1 MFVSNLK
8 LKENPKVNSNL
19 LSRLTFHYL
28 NPLLSLGSSRPL
40 VEEDLWEPTPNN
52 RAALICQPAEK
63 TWKEQLKKKSPSFA
77 WALITANKHWILQQV
92 ILQCLLVGMR
102 ILMPIMLGYFIDWF
116 SDPNSDELPKIMNP
130 DVDGYLW
137 ATFYSILR
145 PWLKK
150 ISFDLYLGLVRL
162 GYYVRD
168 RIQQFQR

>member
-40 VEEDLWEPTPNN
+40 VEEDLWEPTLNN
-52 RAALICQPAEK
+52 RAALICLPAEK
-63 TWKEQLKKKSPSFA
+63 TWKDQLKKKSPSFA
-77 WALITANKHWILQQV
+77 WALITANNHWILQHV
-92 ILQCLLVGMR
+92 VLQCILVGMR
-102 ILMPIMLGYFIDWF
+102 ILMPILLGYFIDWF

-145 PWLKK
+145 FWFRV
-150 ISFDLYLGLVRL
+150 SYLIYTCMSD
-162 GYYVRD
+162 YYGRS
-168 RIQQFQR
+168 